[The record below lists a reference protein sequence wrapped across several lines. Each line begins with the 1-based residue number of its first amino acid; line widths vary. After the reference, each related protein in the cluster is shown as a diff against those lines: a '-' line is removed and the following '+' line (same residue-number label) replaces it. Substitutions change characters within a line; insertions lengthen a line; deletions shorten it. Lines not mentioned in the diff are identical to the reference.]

1 MHCDCIICVDLF
13 WEGTEDYIDTY
24 EYEML
29 EDNEG
34 GKNIWIP
41 EVDFR
46 DRGHLAPIRLH

>member
-13 WEGTEDYIDTY
+13 WEDTEDYIDVY

-46 DRGHLAPIRLH
+46 DRGYLAPIRLH